1 MQTLRSTARLIAVAC
16 LLLWLAVD
24 FLLRPARSSRDGAE
38 RVHRCCRRIMQTLG
52 VRWNV
57 TGETLG
63 SGAIVCNHLS
73 YLDILLFA
81 AHRPFIMVAKSEVS
95 KWPLIGWLTRQ
106 AGTVFV
112 VRGGGPA
119 TYPAVNRAMGEA
131 FLSGLPVLFFPEGTT
146 TDGSCL
152 LPFKRGLLHSVL
164 SESAPLQVSAL
175 RYSDASACWWGDAT
189 LLPHLL
195 HVAGMKDL
203 RVELRFGSEVLER
216 SDRFELASFA
226 HEYIAQMCE
235 ELSSKQIPL
244 AHLHE
249 DLLDR
254 PVESL
259 GALDGHGCVLR

>member
-1 MQTLRSTARLIAVAC
+1 MKTLQSMARVVAVVC

-24 FLLRPARSSRDGAE
+24 FLLRPARSSQDGAE
-38 RVHRCCRRIMQTLG
+38 RVHRCCRRIMQVLG
-52 VRWNV
+52 VKWNV
-57 TGETLG
+57 TGETPHR
-63 SGAIVCNHLS
+63 GAVVCNHLS

-81 AHRPFIMVAKSEVS
+81 AHHPFVMVAKSEVS
-95 KWPLIGWLTRQ
+95 GWPLIGWLTRQ

-119 TYPAVNRAMGEA
+119 TYPAVNQAMAEA
-131 FLSGLPVLFFPEGTT
+131 FCSGLPVLFFPEGTT

-164 SESAPLQVSAL
+164 GEGAPLHVSAL
-175 RYSDASACWWGDAT
+175 CYSNASACWWGDAT

-203 RVELRFGSEVLER
+203 SVQLRFGPEVQER
-216 SDRFELASFA
+216 SDRFELAAFA
-226 HEYIAQMCE
+226 RERIAQMYE
-235 ELSSKQIPL
+235 ELSPQQL
-244 AHLHE
+244 ALTQLHE
-249 DLLDR
+249 DLLDG

-259 GALDGHGCVLR
+259 SAFDGHGCVLR

>member
-1 MQTLRSTARLIAVAC
+1 MQA
-16 LLLWLAVD
+16 
-24 FLLRPARSSRDGAE
+24 
-38 RVHRCCRRIMQTLG
+38 LG
-52 VRWNV
+52 VRWSA
-57 TGETLG
+57 
-63 SGAIVCNHLS
+63 SGATPHHGALVCNHLS

-95 KWPLIGWLTRQ
+95 EWPLIGWLTKQ

-119 TYPAVNRAMGEA
+119 TYPAVNQAMAEA
-131 FLSGLPVLFFPEGTT
+131 FRTGLPVLFFPEGTT

-152 LPFKRGLLHSVL
+152 LPFRRGLLHSVL
-164 SESAPLQVSAL
+164 KESAPLHVSAL
-175 RYSDASACWWGDAT
+175 CYSDASACWWGDAT

-203 RVELRFGSEVLER
+203 NVQLRFGPEIHER
-216 SDRFELASFA
+216 SDRFELAASA
-226 HEYIAQMCE
+226 REHIAQMYE
-235 ELSSKQIPL
+235 ELSPQQFSL
-244 AHLHE
+244 AQVHE
-249 DLLDR
+249 DLLDG

>member
-1 MQTLRSTARLIAVAC
+1 MQV
-16 LLLWLAVD
+16 
-24 FLLRPARSSRDGAE
+24 
-38 RVHRCCRRIMQTLG
+38 LG
-52 VRWNV
+52 VKWSV
-57 TGETLG
+57 TGETPDG
-63 SGAIVCNHLS
+63 GAVVSNHLS
-73 YLDILLFA
+73 YLDILLYA
-81 AHRPFIMVAKSEVS
+81 AHRPFVMVAKSEVS
-95 KWPLIGWLTRQ
+95 EWPLIGWLTRQ
-106 AGTVFV
+106 AGTVYV

-119 TYPAVNRAMGEA
+119 TYPAVNQAMGEA

-164 SESAPLQVSAL
+164 NESALLHVSAL

-203 RVELRFGSEVLER
+203 RAELRFGPEVQER
-216 SDRFELASFA
+216 SDRFELAASA
-226 HEYIAQMCE
+226 RGHIAQMRE
-235 ELSSKQIPL
+235 ELSSQQIPL